1 MQLGPGM
8 SAPEKHS
15 VVAIYDSHTAAES
28 AVKSL
33 QQAGLDM
40 TRLSIIGQGGKIEE
54 HAVGF
59 YTAGD
64 RMRFWGGRGAM
75 WGGLA
80 GSLLGS
86 ALFFLPVVG
95 PLMVMGP
102 LAGWIASALEGAVLG
117 GAAGVLGGALA
128 SMGVPDDSIVKYELE
143 LKSGKFLL
151 IANGSADLVERAR
164 GILRA
169 TGASDLTAVAA

>member
-1 MQLGPGM
+1 MTPGPR
-8 SAPEKHS
+8 EHS

-128 SMGVPDDSIVKYELE
+128 SMGVPDDSIVKYELDV
-143 LKSGKFLL
+143 KAGKFLVL
-151 IANGSADLVERAR
+151 AR
-164 GILRA
+164 GTPEMITHAHVVLGT
-169 TGASDLTAVAA
+169 TGASLLAAHAA

>member
-1 MQLGPGM
+1 MH
-8 SAPEKHS
+8 APETQS
-15 VVAIYDSHTAAES
+15 LIAIYDSHTAAES
-28 AVKSL
+28 AIKLL

-40 TRLSIIGQGGKIEE
+40 SRLSIIGQGGKIEE

-59 YTAGD
+59 YTSGD
-64 RMRFWGGRGAM
+64 RMRFWGGRGAI

-102 LAGWIASALEGAVLG
+102 LTGWIASALEGAVLG
-117 GAAGVLGGALA
+117 GAVGVLGGALA
-128 SMGVPDDSIVKYELE
+128 GIGIPKESIVKYELE
-143 LKSGKFLL
+143 LQSGKYLL
-151 IANGSADLVERAR
+151 IANGTADLVERAR
-164 GILRA
+164 GVLRA